1 MLVTSYCSVAIV
13 WPADIYAVGTCPN
26 GESEST
32 GEEENP
38 HYIKSRFD
46 VCLCPTH
53 N

>member
-1 MLVTSYCSVAIV
+1 MLVMSYCSVVMV
-13 WPADIYAVGTCPN
+13 WPADIYAVGMRPS
-26 GESEST
+26 GENEST

-46 VCLCPTH
+46 ACLCPTC